1 MRRLFIAINL
11 PKNIKEKIRETIE
24 RIKENAQLPEDIRWT
39 PPENWHLTLTFLGY
53 QPDENIPRIT
63 EAIQSTIKNCAG
75 TLKSTEIIFEKL
87 SFAPAEKQPR
97 MIWLSGDKE
106 TSKNLSIIKNELDNL
121 LNENGVK
128 FKIEHR
134 NFNSHITL
142 ARFEPLAKSEIENI
156 KLPAVEKLNFR
167 AKSLDLMESHL
178 KRTGAEYEILTSLT
192 FSGK

>member
-11 PKNIKEKIRETIE
+11 PENVKREIKNIISETE
-24 RIKENAQLPEDIRWT
+24 LDADARWT

-75 TLKSTEIIFEKL
+75 TLKSTEIVFEKL
-87 SFAPAEKQPR
+87 SLAPAEKQPR

-178 KRTGAEYEILTSLT
+178 KRSGAEYEILTSLT